1 MMATLFFFFF
11 FPIPFF
17 LMDGYVLFHVSGAS
31 WGSFQIFG
39 EGCSVNEITKAPSP
53 NLLPVWKSSVNLP
66 GIYTILFY
74 KKKIYVHQT
83 FTSTIFFGT
92 HFNLSLLRY
101 LIIYPKASV
110 LMFDI
115 NFVSNKF
122 NTLLLKHLG
131 SVGFSFLERI

>member
-1 MMATLFFFFF
+1 MATLFFFFF

-66 GIYTILFY
+66 GIYNILFY
-74 KKKIYVHQT
+74 KKKYMYI
-83 FTSTIFFGT
+83 
-92 HFNLSLLRY
+92 SLLPVLY
-101 LIIYPKASV
+101 FLAHILICLSW
-110 LMFDI
+110 DI
-115 NFVSNKF
+115 
-122 NTLLLKHLG
+122 
-131 SVGFSFLERI
+131 